1 MLPRGQ
7 ALRSR
12 EGTGGPSAGPAC
24 PGQPRHRSAQ
34 HHALTSWSHG
44 ARARALHSSCHLS
57 WCWHSSLHRRLHQR
71 GSAVDVH
78 ATLPGRETRP
88 QQSPVTQAHAAQ
100 LGKPVLAM
108 PVTSSM
114 VNASLRLLLWAE
126 AGTMGYSGGSAGH
139 SALALVPAQVLA
151 LAAGCLGSEEEHWSG
166 DAGFSRS
173 RRRKKGVFFHP
184 LQQAT
189 TNILPAPEEA
199 ARDKPERSPGRRS
212 SLPPGPAAGRKP
224 AGGSAAACSWLP
236 GGCSGR
242 TTEDTHT
249 QITALTRHDIGR
261 EGMGSCDRRC

>member
-12 EGTGGPSAGPAC
+12 EGTRGPSAGPAC

-114 VNASLRLLLWAE
+114 VNASSRLLLWAE

-139 SALALVPAQVLA
+139 SAPALVPAQVLA

-173 RRRKKGVFFHP
+173 RRRKKESSSTPCNRLPPISYRPQKRQQGTNQCDLRVDDPHYHLG
-184 LQQAT
+184 LQQGVSQLGVLQQHVPGFLGAVLDAQLRIHT
-189 TNILPAPEEA
+189 H
-199 ARDKPERSPGRRS
+199 RSQ
-212 SLPPGPAAGRKP
+212 L
-224 AGGSAAACSWLP
+224 
-236 GGCSGR
+236 
-242 TTEDTHT
+242 
-249 QITALTRHDIGR
+249 
-261 EGMGSCDRRC
+261 